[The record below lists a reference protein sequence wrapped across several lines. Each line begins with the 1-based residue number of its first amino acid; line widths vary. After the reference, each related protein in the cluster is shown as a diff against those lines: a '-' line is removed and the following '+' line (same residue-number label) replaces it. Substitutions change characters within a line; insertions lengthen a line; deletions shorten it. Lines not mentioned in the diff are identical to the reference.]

1 MPIYRAQGFGFCT
14 IAPIC
19 SCMSGAPK
27 QNPLTMVA
35 MSGGVDSS
43 VAALLLQRKGRN
55 IAGMFMKNWEEDDR
69 SGHCPAEKDAAD
81 ASGVAKLLGIKLHT
95 RNFSAEY
102 WDGVFENF
110 IAEYQAGRTPNPD
123 ILCNREIKFKTFL
136 QHAQDLGADR
146 IATGH
151 YVRSDE
157 RDGQQRLLRGRDSN
171 KDQSYFLYTL
181 GQDQLACVDFPVGE
195 LAKPAVREMANAAGF
210 KVHDKKDSTGICFI
224 GERDFRSF
232 LSTYVQSEAGEIRT
246 PEGDLIGQHQG
257 LAYHTLGQRQGLGIG
272 GVRGFPD
279 AAWYVLYKDMRSNV
293 LYVGQHHDHP
303 WLLSTR
309 VHAGELSWTSGHAP
323 EAGRTLQAQVRYRQ
337 AAQSCQI
344 AEVGDNELIVEFEQP
359 QWAVTAGQSIVLYDD
374 DVCLGGGIIQSA
386 NAPPAVAAG
395 DAKDCLSTTGK
406 RS

>member
-1 MPIYRAQGFGFCT
+1 MQMLRLGFSFCT
-14 IAPIC
+14 NAPIC
-19 SCMSGAPK
+19 RNMSSKPK
-27 QNPLTMVA
+27 QNELTMVA

-43 VAALLLQRKGRN
+43 VAALLMQQQGKA

-69 SGHCPAEKDAAD
+69 NGECPAERDAAD
-81 ASGVAKLLGIKLHT
+81 ALGVAQSLGIDLHT

-136 QHAQDLGADR
+136 QHAQDLGAER

-157 RDGQQRLLRGRDSN
+157 LDGLHRLLRGLDHN

-181 GQDQLACVDFPVGE
+181 GQKQLARVDFPVGE

-224 GERDFRSF
+224 GERDFRTF
-232 LSTYVQSEAGEIRT
+232 LSSYVDSEPGEMRT
-246 PEGDLIGQHQG
+246 VDGQLIGQHQG
-257 LAYHTLGQRQGLGIG
+257 LAFHTLGQRQGLGIG

-279 AAWYVLYKDMRSNV
+279 AAWYVLHKDMQSNV
-293 LYVGQHHDHP
+293 LFVGQQHDHP
-303 WLLSTR
+303 WLLSSR
-309 VHAGELSWTSGHAP
+309 VLAKELSWISGQAP
-323 EAGRTLQAQVRYRQ
+323 EAGTQLQAQVRYRQ
-337 AAQSCQI
+337 AAQACHVV
-344 AEVGDNELIVEFEQP
+344 EVLADKLTVEFKQP
-359 QWAVTAGQSIVLYDD
+359 QWAITPGQSIVLYDE
-374 DVCLGGGIIQSA
+374 DVCLGGGIIQYS
-386 NAPPAVAAG
+386 NTPPAE
-395 DAKDCLSTTGK
+395 
-406 RS
+406 RSDLAEDSNLMKADKP